1 MDHAPRRCFYDADCG
16 ICTACVRLAQRWDRA
31 GRIEFV
37 PNHAQD
43 RLPAGCDP
51 ALVRETIVVVAEGQ
65 TTLRAEGVAVL
76 LRALPFGTPWSFM
89 LGLPG
94 IAGLADRAYRAVS
107 RNRHRISARLGLGV
121 CKVESPH

>member
-1 MDHAPRRCFYDADCG
+1 M
-16 ICTACVRLAQRWDRA
+16 RLAQRWDRA

-37 PNHAQD
+37 PNFEQE

-51 ALVRETIVVVAEGQ
+51 ELVRETIVVVADGR

-76 LRALPFGTPWSFM
+76 LRALPLGTPLS
-89 LGLPG
+89 LVLRLPG
-94 IAGLADRAYRAVS
+94 VAQLADRAYRAVS

-121 CKVESPH
+121 CKVETQR